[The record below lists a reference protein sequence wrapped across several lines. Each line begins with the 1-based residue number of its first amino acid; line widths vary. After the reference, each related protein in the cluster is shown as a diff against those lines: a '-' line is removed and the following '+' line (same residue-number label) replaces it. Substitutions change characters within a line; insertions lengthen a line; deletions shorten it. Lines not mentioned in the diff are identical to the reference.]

1 MAILWSAKAA
11 KRSGLTQAL
20 GRMKKLSRHD
30 VVAVMGACLA
40 WLVFLWAGAG
50 AWGLFIPLLFV
61 SVLFPSVLT
70 SALDASPPVRQWLGA
85 LPSVLAAIWVAVF
98 SHHEWATLIWQC
110 IAAGAAV
117 GLVISLAMSTRS
129 PRAA

>member
-1 MAILWSAKAA
+1 MPNPALKRTAA
-11 KRSGLTQAL
+11 PPLSFAL

-30 VVAVMGACLA
+30 VVAVMGDCLA

-70 SALDASPPVRQWLGA
+70 SALDASPPVRPWLGE
-85 LPSVLAAIWVAVF
+85 LPSVHAATWVAF
-98 SHHEWATLIWQC
+98 SSHHE
-110 IAAGAAV
+110 
-117 GLVISLAMSTRS
+117 
-129 PRAA
+129 